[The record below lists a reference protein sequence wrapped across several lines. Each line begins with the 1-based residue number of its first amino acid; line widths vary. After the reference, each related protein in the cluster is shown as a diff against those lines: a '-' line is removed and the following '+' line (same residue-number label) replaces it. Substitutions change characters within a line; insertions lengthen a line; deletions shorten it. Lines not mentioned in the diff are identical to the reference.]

1 MKYLIQPRILLE
13 NVAGQYLLIAYGEIR
28 EELPYIQAINDTA
41 AFYWHLLEQQF
52 TRNEMIAAA
61 VDEFDIDE
69 DAAAAGLDSFLLQ
82 LEKMGYLTIV
92 D

>member
-1 MKYLIQPRILLE
+1 
-13 NVAGQYLLIAYGEIR
+13 
-28 EELPYIQAINDTA
+28 
-41 AFYWHLLEQQF
+41 
-52 TRNEMIAAA
+52 MIAAA
-61 VDEFDIDE
+61 VDEFDIDA